1 MIKKNFNLVAMIVL
15 LILLAVFSRFVSHA
29 WNFTLM
35 GGVAIFAGGFFR
47 SKAVAAFV
55 VLGSL
60 LLSDAVIGF
69 HNQMLPVYFGFLV
82 MMALGSLLTVN
93 SSRTSVLV
101 TSLVGSLSFF
111 LITNFS
117 VWSEAALYPQTFS
130 GLIDCYLMG
139 IPFFKN
145 QLIGDIVSSSALFA
159 IAKAAQ
165 SLYEAKLQDQYNQ

>member
-1 MIKKNFNLVAMIVL
+1 MIKKNINLIAMMVF
-15 LILLAVFSRFVSHA
+15 LIFLAVFSRFISHA

-35 GGVAIFAGGFFR
+35 GGIAIFAGGFFR

-60 LLSDAVIGF
+60 LFSDAIIGF

-93 SSRTSVLV
+93 SSRTSVLS
-101 TSLVGSLSFF
+101 TSIVGSLSFF

-117 VWSEAALYPQTFS
+117 VWFEGTLYPQTFS
-130 GLIDCYLMG
+130 GLLDCYLMG
-139 IPFFKN
+139 IPFFRN
-145 QLIGDIVSSSALFA
+145 QLIGDIVSTYALFA
-159 IAKAAQ
+159 VAKAAQ
-165 SLYEAKLQDQYNQ
+165 GLYEAKLQGQYNQ

>member
-1 MIKKNFNLVAMIVL
+1 MIKKNFNIVAMMVL
-15 LILLAVFSRFVSHA
+15 LILLAVFSRFISHA

-47 SKAVAAFV
+47 SKAIAAFV

-111 LITNFS
+111 IITNFS
-117 VWSEAALYPQTFS
+117 VWFEATLYPQTFS
-130 GLIDCYLMG
+130 GLMDCYLMG
-139 IPFFKN
+139 IPFFRN

-165 SLYEAKLQDQYNQ
+165 SLYEVKLQGQYNQ